1 MSQIKLLLDIIS
13 DVRSLG
19 DSLQAYADA
28 LTASDKIGDLNDYEE
43 IYTPPE
49 MQPEPVCRQAE
60 PVQAEPAVTS
70 ADVRAKLAELTRLGF
85 SDEVK
90 ELLQKHG
97 AERFSAVADEELPAL
112 MKEAETIGT

>member
-28 LTASDKIGDLNDYEE
+28 LTTSDKIGDLNDYEE

-49 MQPEPVCRQAE
+49 MQPEPVQAE
-60 PVQAEPAVTS
+60 PPITR

-85 SDEVK
+85 SDAVK

-97 AERFSAVADEELPAL
+97 AERFSAVADTERPAL

>member
-1 MSQIKLLLDIIS
+1 MT
-13 DVRSLG
+13 R
-19 DSLQAYADA
+19 
-28 LTASDKIGDLNDYEE
+28 
-43 IYTPPE
+43 
-49 MQPEPVCRQAE
+49 
-60 PVQAEPAVTS
+60 

-85 SDEVK
+85 SDAVI

>member
-43 IYTPPE
+43 IYTPPK
-49 MQPEPVCRQAE
+49 MQEQPE
-60 PVQAEPAVTS
+60 PVQAEPAVTR

-85 SDEVK
+85 SDAVK
-90 ELLQKHG
+90 ELLQQHG
-97 AERFSAVADEELPAL
+97 AERFSAVDDAELPAL

>member
-28 LTASDKIGDLNDYEE
+28 LTASKVIGDLNDYEE
-43 IYTPPE
+43 IGTSSETPKQTE
-49 MQPEPVCRQAE
+49 EPIDRSE
-60 PVQAEPAVTS
+60 
-70 ADVRAKLAELTRLGF
+70 VRAKLAELTRLGF
-85 SDEVK
+85 SDEVR

-97 AERFSAVADEELPAL
+97 AERLSAVDDAELPAL
-112 MKEAETIGT
+112 LKEAEAIGT

>member
-28 LTASDKIGDLNDYEE
+28 LTTSDKIGDLNDYEE

-49 MQPEPVCRQAE
+49 MQPEPVQAE
-60 PVQAEPAVTS
+60 PPIT
-70 ADVRAKLAELTRLGF
+70 RAKLAELTRLGF
-85 SDEVK
+85 SDAVK

-97 AERFSAVADEELPAL
+97 AERFSAVADTELPAL